1 MSNLKKR
8 KENRWKKDKNVKRD
22 PKKEAKRDDDSDDEE
37 ESPDSEE
44 EEVPKPKAKSSTK
57 DSGEPQSRKAR
68 SKSGS
73 KKKEKGAKKDEL
85 IPFDPFGPAPT
96 YANNTA
102 AMQRVQTNPF
112 GGAPQQQQQAVNPFF
127 TPAQGNP
134 FALQGG
140 FNAVPSSGGYQ
151 QPGSAVGTGFSAQ
164 GNVGYS
170 GQVGVGGVTNTFSNL
185 NLGGNNSG
193 FGSNN
198 TSFGSNNAANPFQL
212 GPAPSMGMGMGAGVS
227 QPVNPFMAQQQ
238 MGGAAN
244 PFAPTVTQAVN
255 PFLSPSSGI
264 NQGYNQNF
272 APNNSLF

>member
-1 MSNLKKR
+1 MMILMMKRSHLILKK
-8 KENRWKKDKNVKRD
+8 KKYPNQKQNPP
-22 PKKEAKRDDDSDDEE
+22 PKTPVTH
-37 ESPDSEE
+37 SPGKP
-44 EEVPKPKAKSSTK
+44 VPNL
-57 DSGEPQSRKAR
+57 DQ
-68 SKSGS
+68 

-112 GGAPQQQQQAVNPFF
+112 GGTPQQQQQAVNPFF

-140 FNAVPSSGGYQ
+140 FNAVSSPGGYQ
-151 QPGSAVGTGFSAQ
+151 QPPAGGGYQQPPAGTGFSAQ

-170 GQVGVGGVTNTFSNL
+170 GQVGVGGVTNSFGSLT
-185 NLGGNNSG
+185 LGGNNSG

-198 TSFGSNNAANPFQL
+198 TSFGGNNTSFGSNNAANPFQPQL
-212 GPAPSMGMGMGAGVS
+212 GPGPSMGMGVGVS
-227 QPVNPFMAQQQ
+227 QPVNPFMAQPQ

>member
-1 MSNLKKR
+1 
-8 KENRWKKDKNVKRD
+8 
-22 PKKEAKRDDDSDDEE
+22 
-37 ESPDSEE
+37 
-44 EEVPKPKAKSSTK
+44 
-57 DSGEPQSRKAR
+57 
-68 SKSGS
+68 
-73 KKKEKGAKKDEL
+73 
-85 IPFDPFGPAPT
+85 
-96 YANNTA
+96 
-102 AMQRVQTNPF
+102 MQRVATNPF

-140 FNAVPSSGGYQ
+140 FNAVSSSGGYQ
-151 QPGSAVGTGFSAQ
+151 QPAGTGFSAP

-170 GQVGVGGVTNTFSNL
+170 GQVGVGGVTNSFGSLT
-185 NLGGNNSG
+185 LGGNNSG
-193 FGSNN
+193 FGGNN
-198 TSFGSNNAANPFQL
+198 TSFGGNNTSFGGNNPSFGSNNAANPFQPQL
-212 GPAPSMGMGMGAGVS
+212 GPGPSMGMGVGVS
-227 QPVNPFMAQQQ
+227 QPVNPFMAQPQ